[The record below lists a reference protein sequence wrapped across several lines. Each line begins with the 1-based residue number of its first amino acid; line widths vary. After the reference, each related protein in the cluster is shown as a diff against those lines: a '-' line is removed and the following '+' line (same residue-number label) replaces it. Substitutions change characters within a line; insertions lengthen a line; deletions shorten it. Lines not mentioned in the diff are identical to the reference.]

1 LLGSFEYLLLQTLVR
16 NQMTTKNEKGQS
28 LFEVVLALGVIT
40 AITIGI
46 VSLAAGSIR
55 NASFSKNKTLAGRY
69 AQEATEWLR
78 GQRDADFDAFST
90 YVSDNTTYCL
100 KSLSW
105 AVNRNCSGDSD
116 KIADTPLFREV
127 LFSTDPIS
135 GKTVIEADIR
145 VYWTDAQGAHEVRSA
160 TSFTDWRQR

>member
-1 LLGSFEYLLLQTLVR
+1 
-16 NQMTTKNEKGQS
+16 MMTKNEKGQS

-78 GQRDADFDAFST
+78 GQRDADFDAFKESVDELSASALCIPT
-90 YVSDNTTYCL
+90 SPNPNWNGRVGGCGASDTITGT
-100 KSLSW
+100 S
-105 AVNRNCSGDSD
+105 
-116 KIADTPLFREV
+116 LFREV
-127 LFSTDPIS
+127 LFSTDLVS
-135 GKTVIEADIR
+135 GKTVIEADVR
-145 VYWTDAQGAHEVRSA
+145 VYWTDAQGDHEVRSA